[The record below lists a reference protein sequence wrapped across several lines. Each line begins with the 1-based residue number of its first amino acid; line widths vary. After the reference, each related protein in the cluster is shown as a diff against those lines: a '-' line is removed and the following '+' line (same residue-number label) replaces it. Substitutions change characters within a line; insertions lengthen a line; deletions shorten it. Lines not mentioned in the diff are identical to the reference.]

1 MTGWTAKKFWIE
13 VAVTE
18 VDGGFGVALDARPV
32 RTPLKSV
39 MVMPTRAFAEA
50 VADEWRAVDK
60 TVDPN
65 VMPMTRAA
73 NSALDK
79 VTLQRA
85 DVVEMLA
92 AYGTSDL
99 LCYRA
104 EQPVALVARQHAVW
118 QPWIDW
124 AEAEL
129 GARLRITQGIVP
141 IEQDAEAAARL
152 RAELDGLSAFQLTG
166 VHDLITISGSLVLAL
181 AVVKGALS
189 GEDAWEASRLDEM
202 WQIEQ
207 WGADDEAEDLARIK
221 RADFLRGYQVYSL
234 SGPERD

>member
-1 MTGWTAKKFWIE
+1 MTGWTAKKFWTE

-18 VDGGFGVALDARPV
+18 VDGGFGVALDGRPV

-39 MVMPTRAFAEA
+39 MTMPTRAFAEA
-50 VADEWRAVDK
+50 VAEEWRAVDK

-85 DVVEMLA
+85 DVVAMLA
-92 AYGTSDL
+92 AYGESDL

-104 EQPVALVARQHAVW
+104 ERPETLIARQQDVW
-118 QPWIDW
+118 QPWLDW

-129 GARLRITQGIVP
+129 GARLHTTRGVIP

-152 RAELDGLSAFQLTG
+152 RAELDGMSAFQLTG
-166 VHDLITISGSLVLAL
+166 THDLITISGSLVLAL
-181 AVVKGALS
+181 AVVKGAIAAD
-189 GEDAWEASRLDEM
+189 EAWEASRLDEL

-207 WGADDEAEDLARIK
+207 WGADEEAEDLARIK
-221 RADFLRGYQVYSL
+221 RTDFLRGYEVYSL
-234 SGPERD
+234 SGPIRS